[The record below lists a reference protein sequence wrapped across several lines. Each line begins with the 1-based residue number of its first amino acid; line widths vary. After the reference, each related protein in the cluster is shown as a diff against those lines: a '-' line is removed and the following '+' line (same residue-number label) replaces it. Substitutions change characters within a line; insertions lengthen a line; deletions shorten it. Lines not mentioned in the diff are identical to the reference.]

1 MEELLNNTQVSA
13 TFAKCSLEL
22 PEEDNYTQVICWLNS
37 NLFACMLSAIFFLAQ
52 MLFAYRITSFED
64 LQTCGFQYTF
74 NWLCHWVSI
83 WDNRKRFHVH
93 TFYPTAWLALL
104 LAIGWSL
111 LVRITSYTT
120 FIKSSLS
127 ALRAQA
133 ETKNSENL
141 MIPFSSVTMQPWEFY
156 NNMCLDWVSEK
167 VHKSNVIWSGGKL
180 QTLKLHI
187 SRDLSIQYSHKVEIF
202 FLRKLKQQIST
213 KANELRMSSVCWDKN
228 DSVTH
233 FGYFNHILR
242 LSQLHQFD

>member
-1 MEELLNNTQVSA
+1 MH
-13 TFAKCSLEL
+13 
-22 PEEDNYTQVICWLNS
+22 VIS
-37 NLFACMLSAIFFLAQ
+37 YFYFYLAQ

-83 WDNRKRFHVH
+83 WDNRKRFRVH
-93 TFYPTAWLALL
+93 TFYLTAWLALL

-111 LVRITSYTT
+111 LVRITSYTN

-133 ETKNSENL
+133 EMKNSENL
-141 MIPFSSVTMQPWEFY
+141 MILFSSVTMQPWEFY

-180 QTLKLHI
+180 QTLNFTYPETWVYSIHTKWKSFISASWNSKLA
-187 SRDLSIQYSHKVEIF
+187 
-202 FLRKLKQQIST
+202 RKQM
-213 KANELRMSSVCWDKN
+213 N
-228 DSVTH
+228 
-233 FGYFNHILR
+233 
-242 LSQLHQFD
+242 